1 MIIIK
6 ILQILFIIY
15 YYNKMNISKKDII
28 TIIVSAVVLVGVD
41 FFYLSSTSKFFN
53 NIVKNIQGKE
63 IQFKMLGAVICYVFL
78 VLGLNYFV
86 LLDKKLGKKEKI
98 FKAFMLGLI
107 IYGVFESTNLAI
119 FTKWTLDAL
128 LLDTLWGSILF
139 SITTYITLILVK

>member
-1 MIIIK
+1 MIIE

-15 YYNKMNISKKDII
+15 NYNKMNISKKDII

-119 FTKWTLDAL
+119 FTNWTLDAL

>member
-1 MIIIK
+1 
-6 ILQILFIIY
+6 
-15 YYNKMNISKKDII
+15 MNISKKDII

-98 FKAFMLGLI
+98 FKAFILGLI
-107 IYGVFESTNLAI
+107 VYGVFESTNLAI
-119 FTKWTLDAL
+119 FTNWTLDAL

>member
-1 MIIIK
+1 
-6 ILQILFIIY
+6 
-15 YYNKMNISKKDII
+15 MNISKKDII

-107 IYGVFESTNLAI
+107 VYGVFESTNLAI
-119 FTKWTLDAL
+119 FTNWTLDAL

>member
-1 MIIIK
+1 
-6 ILQILFIIY
+6 
-15 YYNKMNISKKDII
+15 MNISKKDII

-119 FTKWTLDAL
+119 FTNWTLDAL

>member
-1 MIIIK
+1 
-6 ILQILFIIY
+6 
-15 YYNKMNISKKDII
+15 MNISKKDII

-86 LLDKKLGKKEKI
+86 LLDRKLGKKEKI

-119 FTKWTLDAL
+119 FTNWTLDAL

-139 SITTYITLILVK
+139 SITTYITIILVK

>member
-1 MIIIK
+1 
-6 ILQILFIIY
+6 
-15 YYNKMNISKKDII
+15 MNISKKDVI
-28 TIIVSAVVLVGVD
+28 TVLVSAVVLVGVD

-53 NIVKNIQGKE
+53 NIVKNIQGRE

-119 FTKWTLDAL
+119 FTNWTLDAL

-139 SITTYITLILVK
+139 SITTYITIILVK

>member
-1 MIIIK
+1 
-6 ILQILFIIY
+6 
-15 YYNKMNISKKDII
+15 MNINKKDII

-78 VLGLNYFV
+78 VLSLNYFV

-107 IYGVFESTNLAI
+107 VYGVFESTNLAI
-119 FTKWTLDAL
+119 FTNWTLDAL

>member
-1 MIIIK
+1 
-6 ILQILFIIY
+6 
-15 YYNKMNISKKDII
+15 MNISKKDVI
-28 TIIVSAVVLVGVD
+28 TVLVSAVVLVGVD

-119 FTKWTLDAL
+119 FTNWTLDAL

-139 SITTYITLILVK
+139 SITTYITIILVK

>member
-1 MIIIK
+1 
-6 ILQILFIIY
+6 
-15 YYNKMNISKKDII
+15 MNISKKDII
-28 TIIVSAVVLVGVD
+28 TILVSAVVLVGVD

-63 IQFKMLGAVICYVFL
+63 IQFRMLGAVICYILL
-78 VLGLNYFV
+78 VIGLNYFV

-107 IYGVFESTNLAI
+107 VYGVFESTNLAI
-119 FTKWTLDAL
+119 FTNWTLDAL

>member
-1 MIIIK
+1 
-6 ILQILFIIY
+6 
-15 YYNKMNISKKDII
+15 MNISKKDII

-63 IQFKMLGAVICYVFL
+63 IQFKMLGAVICYILL
-78 VLGLNYFV
+78 VIGLNYFV

-107 IYGVFESTNLAI
+107 VYGVFESTNLAI
-119 FTKWTLDAL
+119 FTNWTLDAL

>member
-1 MIIIK
+1 
-6 ILQILFIIY
+6 
-15 YYNKMNISKKDII
+15 MNINKKDII

-107 IYGVFESTNLAI
+107 VYGVFESTNLAI
-119 FTKWTLDAL
+119 FTNWTLDAL

-139 SITTYITLILVK
+139 SITTYITIILVK

>member
-1 MIIIK
+1 
-6 ILQILFIIY
+6 
-15 YYNKMNISKKDII
+15 MNISKKDII

-119 FTKWTLDAL
+119 FTNWTLDAL

-139 SITTYITLILVK
+139 SITTYITIILVK

>member
-1 MIIIK
+1 
-6 ILQILFIIY
+6 
-15 YYNKMNISKKDII
+15 MNISKKDII

-86 LLDKKLGKKEKI
+86 LLDRKLGKKEKI

-119 FTKWTLDAL
+119 FKNWTLNAL

-139 SITTYITLILVK
+139 SITTYITIILVK

>member
-1 MIIIK
+1 
-6 ILQILFIIY
+6 
-15 YYNKMNISKKDII
+15 MNISKKDVI

-63 IQFKMLGAVICYVFL
+63 IQFKMLGAIICYVFL

-119 FTKWTLDAL
+119 FTNWTLDAL

-139 SITTYITLILVK
+139 SITTYITIILVK

>member
-28 TIIVSAVVLVGVD
+28 TVLVSAIVLVGVD

-119 FTKWTLDAL
+119 FTNWTLDAL

-139 SITTYITLILVK
+139 SITTYITIILVK

>member
-1 MIIIK
+1 
-6 ILQILFIIY
+6 
-15 YYNKMNISKKDII
+15 MNINKKDII

-107 IYGVFESTNLAI
+107 VYGVFESTNLAI
-119 FTKWTLDAL
+119 FTNWTLDAL

>member
-1 MIIIK
+1 
-6 ILQILFIIY
+6 
-15 YYNKMNISKKDII
+15 MNISKKDVI

-119 FTKWTLDAL
+119 FTNWTLDAL

-139 SITTYITLILVK
+139 SITTYITIILIK

>member
-1 MIIIK
+1 
-6 ILQILFIIY
+6 
-15 YYNKMNISKKDII
+15 MNINKKDII

-119 FTKWTLDAL
+119 FTNWTLDAL